1 MVRKLKRSPW
11 RQALRQVSLIIFM
24 AVVVGLG
31 VNWFRTDSLPL
42 VGDWPVK
49 TGTAGENLAI
59 PLAEATRLFSEQAAL
74 FIDARYEEDYA
85 DGHIKGALS
94 LPWDDNVHT
103 RFPDIAGAISPDRV
117 IITYCD
123 GEICYLSHDL
133 AVFLR
138 EKGFETA
145 RELVNGWTV
154 WRDAGLPVESGNG
167 TPP

>member
-1 MVRKLKRSPW
+1 MMRNREESPW
-11 RQALRQVSLIIFM
+11 RQAFRQVSLIIFM

-31 VNWFRTDSLPL
+31 VNWLRTDSLPL

-49 TGTAGENLAI
+49 TGTAGDTPAI
-59 PLAEATRLFSEQAAL
+59 PLTEAARLFSEQAAL

-85 DGHIKGALS
+85 DGHIKGALN
-94 LPWDDNVHT
+94 LPWDDAVHT
-103 RFPDIAGAISPDRV
+103 RFLKIAGAIPPDRV

-123 GEICYLSHDL
+123 GETCHLSHDL

-154 WRDAGLPVESGNG
+154 WRDAGLPVERGNG

>member
-1 MVRKLKRSPW
+1 MMRKLKRSPW
-11 RQALRQVSLIIFM
+11 RQALRQVSLIILI
-24 AVVVGLG
+24 AGVVGLG
-31 VNWFRTDSLPL
+31 VNWLRTDSLPL
-42 VGDWPVK
+42 VGDWSVK

-59 PLAEATRLFSEQAAL
+59 PLAEAARLFSEQAVL

-94 LPWDDNVHT
+94 LPWDDAVHT
-103 RFPDIAGAISPDRV
+103 RFLKIAGAIPPDRV

-123 GEICYLSHDL
+123 GERCHLSHAL
-133 AVFLR
+133 AVFLC
-138 EKGFETA
+138 EKGFKEV

-154 WRDAGLPVESGNG
+154 WRDAGLPVERGNG